1 MPSHK
6 TSVRLAPEDP
16 RPRSE
21 TPCVVGL
28 ATRLDERRNR
38 LKPGTE
44 RRRSSRLTPGVCCRS
59 EASRVETLAGVSAE
73 IVATTVI
80 DVLTGSGVGGA
91 WGASGEWKHVSS
103 KDARAHP
110 AGFREAAR
118 RRGNDNFVAAV
129 FKRRRRSLGAQG
141 IDQGQILQN
150 YIDIAVFRLAEVET
164 LRAEVYGNAPIGE
177 PPRQKRAAIDGA
189 LEPGVERE
197 RNVTVEEHFD
207 GLFLFAREFADLQGA
222 HVGGGFPIDMAGAL
236 QDFVGADAIEVLA
249 QAAVMG
255 LDLAIDPEQEIVEA
269 GVRVQGGV
277 DEGFAAERDAR
288 GFFQKPEGKRGGEG
302 ETVLAIGPAP
312 GEAHFDGLLQ
322 RGVAGDQREIDSGL
336 ERGAVRA
343 LNGLHTNGERW
354 HQPLLVAHEELAGHV
369 AAGGDVFGNQE
380 IQFEPCQAQPAH
392 ETRDQQRG
400 EHGGHNQEQQ
410 IVGRREGGEADRQD
424 GQYEEQSGARDLVTN
439 AAGEEAS
446 ELLPAA
452 AHGVS

>member
-222 HVGGGFPIDMAGAL
+222 HVGGSFPIDMAGAL

-249 QAAVMG
+249 QAAGMG
-255 LDLAIDPEQEIVEA
+255 LDLAIDPEPEIVEA
-269 GVRVQGGV
+269 GGGVQG
-277 DEGFAAERDAR
+277 
-288 GFFQKPEGKRGGEG
+288 GGEG

-312 GEAHFDGLLQ
+312 GEPHFDGLFQ

-336 ERGAVRA
+336 ERGTVRA